1 MVLVQIVK
9 LVQTR
14 GMSGSRG
21 NWKEFLNFHD
31 KKIGASL
38 CDPARR
44 TVDDLIAFL
53 KTFEQEDEL
62 KFIEKVLECYSIRD
76 AMGQFH
82 KDSPDTETP
91 EQRLV
96 RATVEHPRYP
106 IEYSFPSYEEGWVV
120 MKRSKKLKYLKSTVM
135 VAIDCEMVLCEDG
148 TEALARVCAVDRH
161 LQVKLDKFV
170 MPNKEIADYRTEITG
185 IEAKDLEGVTLS
197 LSDVQRS
204 LKKLLSH
211 GSILVGHGLS
221 NDLRALNLDHSRVID
236 TSYLFKYENERP
248 NERPSLYNLCK
259 SVLGFELRQKGSPH
273 NCLDDAIAAMK
284 LAIAKVENG
293 VDSVIP
299 LPEVEV
305 KEVDMSKL
313 LLHMIPINV
322 SISDLDS
329 IIPGDYTIEVKAKRP
344 KAEKYS
350 AFAIYKSQQEADE
363 AFCTLESIQTADA
376 IGRPQKSIN
385 IKTRSGMTAH
395 IWVCKMGNGGS
406 LDNSTSKK
414 RLAKDEVGL
423 SESKRSRVVP
433 TNGEMKE
440 NDASSYSCDD
450 HLKEIERL
458 RKEIGERDTEIAHLN
473 KIVVALTR
481 KQGL

>member
-62 KFIEKVLECYSIRD
+62 KFVEKVLECYSIRD

-82 KDSPDTETP
+82 KDSPDAETP

-135 VAIDCEMVLCEDG
+135 VAIDCEMVLCKDG

-204 LKKLLSH
+204 LKKILSH

-259 SVLGFELRQKGSPH
+259 VFRPPARRVTTNCQK
-273 NCLDDAIAAMK
+273 L
-284 LAIAKVENG
+284 
-293 VDSVIP
+293 
-299 LPEVEV
+299 
-305 KEVDMSKL
+305 
-313 LLHMIPINV
+313 
-322 SISDLDS
+322 SDLDS